1 MGSSLS
7 VPLREQENL
16 KELFRILDENG
27 LKEEKEQVLSLADYI
42 DSMDEQFGKVLSEL
56 QEVKLQLDQ
65 MQEKGLRQSAL
76 KTVRAVENKIGE
88 ARTQLKVLKARYVD
102 GVNRTIKGFKEKG
115 TLVVDKTIDF
125 LGIRRGLEAVK
136 THLHQSI
143 ERADRGIDRLSNIGD
158 DMHGVKTHLGNIKRE
173 LAGKEP
179 LAAGSRDVEAGAV
192 FQMQKMLYGTI
203 GVLNGMEK
211 QTDQTLKQL
220 DSLGQRAKVIRK
232 PSVKESLRSLQEKR
246 LADKGDPSSVQK
258 MKAKKETMR

>member
-88 ARTQLKVLKARYVD
+88 ARTQLKVLKARFVD

-136 THLHQSI
+136 THLH
-143 ERADRGIDRLSNIGD
+143 E
-158 DMHGVKTHLGNIKRE
+158 
-173 LAGKEP
+173 
-179 LAAGSRDVEAGAV
+179 
-192 FQMQKMLYGTI
+192 
-203 GVLNGMEK
+203 
-211 QTDQTLKQL
+211 
-220 DSLGQRAKVIRK
+220 
-232 PSVKESLRSLQEKR
+232 
-246 LADKGDPSSVQK
+246 
-258 MKAKKETMR
+258 